1 MIGLAGKNLGK
12 PHFVMRYL
20 RLGLAI
26 CACLGSSGCKPQIPY
41 AVVDNQSTKRFWI
54 KLDGKQYNPVI
65 TPKST
70 IELVKR
76 VYIGG
81 AFNLDLIDDQGKVIL
96 HRQIL
101 DKANSGI
108 ENGDEYKFTF
118 TDEDFKMSG
127 QGNKPTLK

>member
-1 MIGLAGKNLGK
+1 
-12 PHFVMRYL
+12 MRYL